1 MLSPVQQSALK
12 QARAML
18 ESMAEV
24 RYNFL
29 LVKQVTFIIPLLNNV
44 LLFVSNQ
51 FYHIAKLSVLW

>member
-24 RYNFL
+24 RNSILIKHATLISEY
-29 LVKQVTFIIPLLNNV
+29 LN
-44 LLFVSNQ
+44 
-51 FYHIAKLSVLW
+51 